1 MKKRCWTNPKTS
13 SNRPEVLEIDKRPSH
28 DIPHLATEV
37 VAKRM
42 VLWSH
47 ADLKISSRD
56 VVVVR
61 PRDVADV
68 VIPQ

>member
-13 SNRPEVLEIDKRPSH
+13 SNKPEVLEIDKRPSH
-28 DIPHLATEV
+28 DIPHLATGV
-37 VAKRM
+37 VAKMLNGIMEPCRPENIIQEM
-42 VLWSH
+42 L
-47 ADLKISSRD
+47 
-56 VVVVR
+56 R

>member
-13 SNRPEVLEIDKRPSH
+13 SNTPEVLEIDKRPSH

-56 VVVVR
+56 VVVVG